1 MAACSLARSIQTGRE
16 NVCQRRNSTN
26 KEGNHEEDALEHC
39 LGSSRIVGMGAD
51 HAAAAYE

>member
-1 MAACSLARSIQTGRE
+1 MAACSLARSIQTGKQ
-16 NVCQRRNSTN
+16 NAYQRRNSTK

-39 LGSSRIVGMGAD
+39 LGSSRIVGMGAN